1 MDTVYLLHFSQR
13 YRHAAHYTGST
24 NNLTKR
30 LDQHAKG
37 QGARLL
43 AVVHAA
49 GITWTLAR
57 TWEGGKQ
64 HERKIKRQGG
74 AVSPLSHLQK
84 FGACHGKSGSP
95 TSGTWTARMTM
106 TAGWRRWKARPATPG
121 S

>member
-1 MDTVYLLHFSQR
+1 MDTVYLLHFSQPCK
-13 YRHAAHYTGST
+13 HAAHYTGST
-24 NNLTKR
+24 TNLTKR

-57 TWEGGKQ
+57 TWEGGRQ

-74 AVSPLSHLQK
+74 ASRRCPICKRLGRVSRRQ
-84 FGACHGKSGSP
+84 
-95 TSGTWTARMTM
+95 ARLRADMNSQNDYE
-106 TAGWRRWKARPATPG
+106 RWIAEMEG
-121 S
+121 E

>member
-13 YRHAAHYTGST
+13 YKHVSHYTGST

-57 TWEGGKQ
+57 TWEGGRQ
-64 HERKIKRQGG
+64 RERQLKRQGG
-74 AVSPLSHLQK
+74 ASRRCPLCKDMGRVTGRVARLRA
-84 FGACHGKSGSP
+84 GHGQP
-95 TSGTWTARMTM
+95 E
-106 TAGWRRWKARPATPG
+106 
-121 S
+121 